1 MLNYQTIQAKLETK
15 FQGLRKDRLEY
26 IARAIAMSFD
36 TDEAANGA
44 IYLSFVIEVF

>member
-15 FQGLRKDRLEY
+15 FQGLRKDGLEY
-26 IARAIAMSFD
+26 IAIAMSFD

-44 IYLSFVIEVF
+44 IYLSFVIEVL

>member
-15 FQGLRKDRLEY
+15 FQGLRKDVLEY
-26 IARAIAMSFD
+26 IARDIAMSFD

-44 IYLSFVIEVF
+44 IIFLLLLKYF